1 MAKIASPL
9 SPRAVARLE
18 AASVLKDQL
27 SGLEI
32 QLLATHMIMKSFKK
46 GETIMEH
53 GAPATS
59 VMFLISGELQVIL
72 DGQLRGSLL
81 EGDLFGE
88 AMFSEEATRTAD
100 VVARTDAEVA
110 EFTLEQYEGLLVS
123 HPELALK
130 VKRLFEA
137 IYRGHRE
144 RDEKF
149 QYKDTTRYLALVAHN
164 EMKSSL
170 VSFVKQHK
178 SLLETFPLVATGTTG
193 LLLHDEAG
201 VVLSRRVKSGPLGG
215 DQAIG
220 AMIAS
225 DNILGLL
232 FFRDPLSAHPHHA
245 DIEALGRLCDVY
257 QVPFATNSR
266 TATAVLSFLC
276 ERPEALDVAN
286 PALDRYQDQ
295 QARVLKPAG
304 SRKRAPASAPKTT

>member
-1 MAKIASPL
+1 MAKITSPL
-9 SPRAVARLE
+9 SPQAVTRL
-18 AASVLKDQL
+18 ADASVLKGQL

-32 QLLATHMIMKSFKK
+32 QLLATHMIMKSLKT
-46 GETIMEH
+46 GETIMQH

-59 VMFLISGELQVIL
+59 VMFLISGKVQVIL
-72 DGQLRGSLL
+72 DGHLRGSLL
-81 EGDLFGE
+81 EGDFFGE

-100 VVARTDAEVA
+100 VVAKTDAEVA
-110 EFTLEQYEGLLVS
+110 EFTLEQYEGLLLNQ
-123 HPELALK
+123 PELALK
-130 VKRLFEA
+130 VRRLFEA
-137 IYRGHRE
+137 LYCRRRE
-144 RDEKF
+144 HNEKF

-178 SLLETFPLVATGTTG
+178 SVLETFPLVATGTTG
-193 LLLHDEAG
+193 LLLYDEAG

-225 DNILGLL
+225 DNIVGLL

-266 TATAVLSFLC
+266 TAAAVLSFLC
-276 ERPEALDVAN
+276 ERAEALDIAN
-286 PALDRYQDQ
+286 PALDRYQEQ
-295 QARVLKPAG
+295 QARVLKPD
-304 SRKRAPASAPKTT
+304 PAHH